1 MSDTQYLEVESKLE
15 DGEPVAPWPNWL
27 YIVRIASV
35 LPKPALGREEIIL
48 ENTGQGT
55 LYLSGWTLE
64 NLANHTI
71 DLSGSI
77 PEGNQTVI
85 VPPPDS
91 LDDGGDTV
99 RLIDQNGYVVD
110 TVTYTCNRSTD
121 DPNLFAFFERYT
133 TRQAHE
139 EHSRSD
145 KFLELVSALQGS
157 VDGPVEIETYEEL
170 AAKL

>member
-1 MSDTQYLEVESKLE
+1 MLVVVAKIKAVEGHADKLADLFKGMVE
-15 DGEPVAPWPNWL
+15 WVT
-27 YIVRIASV
+27 
-35 LPKPALGREEIIL
+35 
-48 ENTGQGT
+48 EN
-55 LYLSGWTLE
+55 E
-64 NLANHTI
+64 
-71 DLSGSI
+71 
-77 PEGNQTVI
+77 
-85 VPPPDS
+85 
-91 LDDGGDTV
+91 
-99 RLIDQNGYVVD
+99 VD

-121 DPNLFAFFERYT
+121 DPNLFVFFERYT